1 MSRIA
6 YVNGRYVPHD
16 QAEIPIDDR
25 GYQFGD
31 GIYEVVSVIN
41 GNLADQEWHIDR
53 MVYSLGQMNIPM
65 PVTIEALKI
74 IIKNMIIMN
83 KVKYGLVYFQVT
95 RGVMKRDHAINALLK
110 PQLVITA
117 KTLPKL
123 KQQSIEPVD
132 VITVPDQRWQRR
144 DIKTIQ
150 LLPNCMAKSKAVEAG
165 AYEAWM
171 VDNEG
176 FITEGASSNAWIVTK
191 DGKLITRPATY
202 EILSGITRKA
212 ILEIANQRN
221 LEVVERPFTPEEV
234 YEASEAFLTSAT
246 SVVTP
251 VRSLNGKVISDGE
264 VGAVSAAMRIAY
276 YEKIEAEAAE

>member
-1 MSRIA
+1 
-6 YVNGRYVPHD
+6 
-16 QAEIPIDDR
+16 
-25 GYQFGD
+25 
-31 GIYEVVSVIN
+31 
-41 GNLADQEWHIDR
+41 
-53 MVYSLGQMNIPM
+53 
-65 PVTIEALKI
+65 
-74 IIKNMIIMN
+74 
-83 KVKYGLVYFQVT
+83 
-95 RGVMKRDHAINALLK
+95 
-110 PQLVITA
+110 
-117 KTLPKL
+117 
-123 KQQSIEPVD
+123 
-132 VITVPDQRWQRR
+132 
-144 DIKTIQ
+144 
-150 LLPNCMAKSKAVEAG
+150 MAKSRAVEEG

-171 VDNEG
+171 VDSEG

-212 ILEIANQRN
+212 ILEIAKQRN

-251 VRSLNGKVISDGE
+251 VRSLNGKVIADGK